1 MSNADE
7 EQWDTGYEIRAVSLM
22 AIGFGLVGLDRFII
36 LPLFPVIA
44 EDLGLN
50 YQDLGLIAGVL
61 ALTWG
66 LAAIVT
72 GSLSDRFG
80 CRRLLVITTILFSA
94 LVGVSGLAT
103 GLVMFLVIRGMM
115 GFAEGG
121 FVPASIVTTVRAA
134 KPSRRGLMVG
144 LQQMAAP
151 LVGLFLGPIIA
162 VGLLRVLPGWEW
174 VFATVAIP
182 GFILAYLMWRVIRDP
197 EVEDATAEKSMAENP
212 KPLFG
217 AAIRNRN
224 VIFCALAM
232 LSLLSSLHTLSAFM
246 PNYLTDHIGM
256 SIDKMGIVLSAL
268 GAGGVL
274 GMIFIPAISDHM
286 SRKPVIIV
294 SLVIGIIALVAL
306 TRITSNALGIAACF
320 FAISAGISGAVAITM
335 GPLVNGS
342 VSPGIAATA
351 TGIVTGVGEM
361 FGGAFAPAIAGGIAQ
376 AQGIAAIPYVSL
388 TAAIFAIVV
397 FIFGVREPSREM
409 RRI

>member
-1 MSNADE
+1 MTNSDE
-7 EQWDTGYEIRAVSLM
+7 EQWDTAYEIRAVSLL

-50 YQDLGLIAGVL
+50 YQDMGLIAGVL

-80 CRRLLVITTILFSA
+80 CRRVLVITTILFSA
-94 LVGVSGLAT
+94 LVGMSGLAT
-103 GLVMFLVIRGMM
+103 GLVMFLAIRGMM

-121 FVPASIVTTVRAA
+121 FVPASIVATVRAA
-134 KPSRRGLMVG
+134 KPSRRGLMIG

-151 LVGLFLGPIIA
+151 LVGLFLGPIVA

-174 VFATVAIP
+174 VFAVVAIP
-182 GFILAYLMWRVIRDP
+182 GFVVAYLIWRVIRDP
-197 EVEDATAEKSMAENP
+197 EVDDATIEKAVAEKP
-212 KPLFG
+212 KPMFS
-217 AAIRNRN
+217 AAIKNRN

-232 LSLLSSLHTLSAFM
+232 LGLLSSLHTLSAFM

-256 SIDKMGIVLSAL
+256 SIEKMGIVLSAL

-286 SRKPVIIV
+286 SRKLVIVI
-294 SLVIGIIALVAL
+294 SLVCGILALVAL
-306 TRITSNALGIAACF
+306 TRITSSAPAIAACF
-320 FAISAGISGAVAITM
+320 FILSAGISGAVAITM

-342 VSPGIAATA
+342 VSPAIAATA

-376 AQGIAAIPYVSL
+376 ANGISVIPYVSL
-388 TAAIFAIVV
+388 VAAIFAILMFV
-397 FIFGVREPSREM
+397 FGVRDPSREM
-409 RRI
+409 RST